1 MRHKLIANFLVSLDR
16 SEGDLDEESLACRSI
31 LLFVFNQFSTV
42 NVDLLEVEFQ
52 VSVVNFKLLK
62 TLGDF
67 VFQIS
72 WFAIVLL
79 NDFASCVEHL

>member
-1 MRHKLIANFLVSLDR
+1 MRDELILNFLESL
-16 SEGDLDEESLACRSI
+16 EGTEWNLDEESLASSSI
-31 LLFVFNQFSTV
+31 LLFVFSQFSIV
-42 NVDLLEVEFQ
+42 NVDLLEVGFQ
-52 VSVVNFKLLK
+52 VSVVHFKLLK
-62 TLGDF
+62 TLGNF